1 MTSHRQRQ
9 RLGSSIVKA
18 SAATGKPAGKP
29 TNHAITITIKPTNQ
43 GGKTMLRTTYQRKI
57 DTSPASFELVD
68 NDDNREYLDGFFM
81 RIIQGG
87 GIVIHNLPEQEW
99 E

>member
-1 MTSHRQRQ
+1 
-9 RLGSSIVKA
+9 
-18 SAATGKPAGKP
+18 
-29 TNHAITITIKPTNQ
+29 
-43 GGKTMLRTTYQRKI
+43 MLRTTYQRKI